1 MRFFV
6 CTFSCLK
13 LLSTTVTVDMLG
25 LEEMWFLFRQQVALD
40 FIIRFDH
47 EMMLCCGVA
56 QY

>member
-1 MRFFV
+1 
-6 CTFSCLK
+6 
-13 LLSTTVTVDMLG
+13 MLG